1 MLKKLIFSSACL
13 LLALSAASA
22 AKPNIEELVWPNG
35 GTLLN
40 FFEDNNIPLKT
51 YYNLEYEDKELAD
64 EITADTHFW
73 VQWDKDDSLAQA
85 LIPINEELQ
94 IHIYKNFNN
103 SYEMEFLP
111 IEYEV
116 EERVLS
122 VMLTRSPYQDIIA
135 QAGSNALARAFVA
148 AFRGT
153 VDFKNAKKGDRL
165 VIIYTQKR
173 RMGRVFGTPEI
184 KAAMMESGDSAK
196 YAYRFEDA
204 YYDENARELERFFL
218 LKPVKNARI
227 SSGFNPKRFHPILK
241 RYRAHLGMDYAAP
254 RGTKVYSS
262 GEGTISFVGTK
273 GGYGKTII
281 VKHKSEYSTLYA
293 HLNDYANGI
302 RRGQNVKQGQLIGY
316 IGNTGMSTGPHL
328 HFGLYRGKTAI
339 NPESVVKVVK
349 SELSLKNKQA
359 FNNMKT
365 SFVGTFDNALSQ
377 NHQNAPKEEWFE
389 NYMPLM

>member
-13 LLALSAASA
+13 LLAISAASA

-116 EERVLS
+116 EERILS

-184 KAAMMESGDSAK
+184 KAAMMQSGDSAK

-218 LKPVKNARI
+218 L
-227 SSGFNPKRFHPILK
+227 
-241 RYRAHLGMDYAAP
+241 
-254 RGTKVYSS
+254 
-262 GEGTISFVGTK
+262 
-273 GGYGKTII
+273 
-281 VKHKSEYSTLYA
+281 
-293 HLNDYANGI
+293 
-302 RRGQNVKQGQLIGY
+302 
-316 IGNTGMSTGPHL
+316 
-328 HFGLYRGKTAI
+328 
-339 NPESVVKVVK
+339 
-349 SELSLKNKQA
+349 
-359 FNNMKT
+359 
-365 SFVGTFDNALSQ
+365 
-377 NHQNAPKEEWFE
+377 
-389 NYMPLM
+389 